1 MKKTRVF
8 IVDDEQDIRES
19 LQSWLSRDYAVE
31 TFDSAESFVNA
42 LSDNKIQVGMP
53 SCILLDFQ
61 LPGLNGVELQSKLKL
76 MNAQFPIIFMSGNSL
91 QSDVIDAWQGGAIDF
106 ILKPFTANQVSK
118 KLFNFFHSA
127 NLNAKV
133 DRPAA
138 TNHDLLEIPI
148 SQREAQV
155 LALLGQGYLQNQV
168 ADTLGLSL
176 RTIKMHRAAIKNKL
190 NLKTLAELGSYFI
203 KHQAAIEKIAKN

>member
-1 MKKTRVF
+1 MKKSRVF
-8 IVDDEQDIRES
+8 IVDDDRDIRES
-19 LQSWLSRDYAVE
+19 LQSWLARDYVVD
-31 TFDSAESFVNA
+31 TFDSAESFANA
-42 LSDNKIQVGMP
+42 LSNNKIQVGMP

-76 MNAQFPIIFMSGNSL
+76 MNIQFPIIFMSGNSL

-127 NLNAKV
+127 NLNAKANSPTTSSC
-133 DRPAA
+133 DFA
-138 TNHDLLEIPI
+138 EIPI

-155 LALLGQGYLQNQV
+155 LVLLGQGCLQNQV

-176 RTIKMHRAAIKNKL
+176 RTVKMHRAAIKNKL

-203 KHQAAIEKIAKN
+203 KHQAAIEKIAKS

>member
-1 MKKTRVF
+1 MNRSRIF

-19 LQSWLSRDYAVE
+19 LQSWLARDYIVE
-31 TFDSAESFVNA
+31 TFDSAESFINA
-42 LSDNKIQVGMP
+42 LSDNKIQLGMP

-106 ILKPFTANQVSK
+106 ILKPFSANQVGK

-127 NLNAKV
+127 NLNAKA

-138 TNHDLLEIPI
+138 TIHDLLEIPI

-176 RTIKMHRAAIKNKL
+176 RTVKMHRAAIKNKL
-190 NLKTLAELGSYFI
+190 NLKTLAELGSYYI
-203 KHQAAIEKIAKN
+203 KHQSSIEKIAKS

>member
-1 MKKTRVF
+1 MNKSRVF
-8 IVDDEQDIRES
+8 IIDDEQDIRES

-42 LSDNKIQVGMP
+42 LSNNKFEVNLP

-118 KLFNFFHSA
+118 RLFNFFQST

-133 DRPAA
+133 DDPA
-138 TNHDLLEIPI
+138 TSSHHLLEIPI

-168 ADTLGLSL
+168 ADNLGLSL

-190 NLKTLAELGSYFI
+190 NLKTLAELGSYYI
-203 KHQAAIEKIAKN
+203 KNQASIEKIAKN